1 MTSMNQDYVPIPQF
15 PACFDGQWKNITKN
29 PHLKTIMKFKAGTT
43 LPPHHFPSKAH
54 ITVLKGSI
62 QIDDL
67 ESSQAYILRE
77 SEDCTIP
84 ALLVHEMQFTED
96 VEFEFELENLNEL
109 VIYWD
114 MEER

>member
-1 MTSMNQDYVPIPQF
+1 
-15 PACFDGQWKNITKN
+15 
-29 PHLKTIMKFKAGTT
+29 MK
-43 LPPHHFPSKAH
+43 PPHHFPSKAH

>member
-1 MTSMNQDYVPIPQF
+1 MEEYNQESTLENNNEIQSWY
-15 PACFDGQWKNITKN
+15 NIGKHILQSVCVYISAYTF
-29 PHLKTIMKFKAGTT
+29 MK
-43 LPPHHFPSKAH
+43 PPHHFPSKAH